1 MLSCG
6 CTCVMAEAVL
16 PNDWIPSGSI
26 RQNRKEE
33 KNSMSK
39 QGQLSHKKSLEN
51 MFTALGGNS
60 VSHRFGFKL
69 SSVVQLT

>member
-39 QGQLSHKKSLEN
+39 HKGQLSHKKEPGKHVYC
-51 MFTALGGNS
+51 TG
-60 VSHRFGFKL
+60 RKL
-69 SSVVQLT
+69 SFS